1 MTWRLLEDMPDRTEW
16 LQYDEGTD
24 TSVVKTTWKNVENTI
39 ELNKATQ
46 GKDAGITPDDDNPGW
61 HHVARIPVYLIERW
75 LREEGLDVFN
85 RNHGPA
91 LMRKLDD
98 PEYRFLRVNTG
109 QIGIRKK
116 MA

>member
-1 MTWRLLEDMPDRTEW
+1 M
-16 LQYDEGTD
+16 YDESEGE
-24 TSVVKTTWKNVENTI
+24 SRVKTTYKHVPDII
-39 ELNKATQ
+39 ELNKVTQ

-61 HHVARIPVYLIERW
+61 HHVARIPVYLIDLW
-75 LREEGLDVFN
+75 LREDGINVFD